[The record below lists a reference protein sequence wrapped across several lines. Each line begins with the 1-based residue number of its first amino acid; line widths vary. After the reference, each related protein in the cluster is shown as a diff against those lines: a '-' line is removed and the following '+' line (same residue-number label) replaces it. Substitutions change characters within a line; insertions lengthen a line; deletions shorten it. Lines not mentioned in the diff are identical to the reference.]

1 MLKKSKKVVGKITKA
16 DVKTIKALVK
26 KGMTQ
31 REVAKKFKVSR
42 SCVYYWIH
50 K

>member
-1 MLKKSKKVVGKITKA
+1 MLKKSKTANGKIAKA
-16 DVKTIKALVK
+16 DVKVIKSLAK
-26 KGMTQ
+26 KGVSQ
-31 REVAKKFKVSR
+31 YEIARKFKVSR